1 MPSYN
6 VIGVQVDAISIDGV
20 VRRMEE
26 WIATRDRVH
35 QLAMVNAHTS
45 ADAVRNPTWS
55 KVINEADLRL
65 PDGSP
70 IWAIGRL
77 KGFYIPQR
85 VEGLELMDAFF
96 RAAASKGYR
105 SFFYGAGPGV
115 GEKVGEYMTR
125 NFPGAVFAGS
135 YSPPY
140 RDLTEQED
148 RAVVEM
154 INNAR
159 PDVLWVSLGG
169 SGPRGPK
176 EHIWIYDHRPVLR
189 VPVAAGVG
197 QAFDTLSGNK
207 PRLPMWVRRWG
218 LEWLV
223 RMFKERRTHF
233 RRYLVY
239 NTLFL
244 FYLASDALGIGPS
257 SRNPD
262 LTTDRRKERT

>member
-1 MPSYN
+1 MRYN
-6 VIGVQVDAISIDGV
+6 VIGVQVDAVSIADV

-26 WIATRDRVH
+26 WIAARDRVH
-35 QLAMVNAHTS
+35 QLAMVNAHTA
-45 ADAVRNPTWS
+45 ADAVRNPTWG
-55 KVINEADLRL
+55 KVINDADLRL
-65 PDGSP
+65 PDGTP

-77 KGFYIPQR
+77 KGFSIPAR

-96 RAAASKGYR
+96 RAAAEKGYR

-115 GEKVGEYMTR
+115 GEQVGEYMKR
-125 NFPGAVFAGS
+125 KFPGAVFAGA

-140 RDLTEQED
+140 RDLTEEED
-148 RAVVEM
+148 RFVVEM
-154 INNAR
+154 INHAH

-176 EHIWIYDHRPVLR
+176 EHIWIYDHRDRLQ

-244 FYLASDALGIGPS
+244 FYLAQDALGVGPS
-257 SRNPD
+257 SRKHQAA
-262 LTTDRRKERT
+262 TTHHR

>member
-6 VIGVQVDAISIDGV
+6 VIGVQVDAVSIEDV

-26 WIATRDRVH
+26 WIAARDRVH
-35 QLAMVNAHTS
+35 QLAMVNAHTA
-45 ADAVRNPTWS
+45 ADTVRNPTWAQ
-55 KVINEADLRL
+55 VISQADLRL

-77 KGFYIPQR
+77 NGFPIPRR

-96 RAAASKGYR
+96 RVAAQKGYR

-115 GEKVGEYMTR
+115 GERVGEYMTR
-125 NFPGAVFAGS
+125 NFPGAVFAGA

-140 RDLTEQED
+140 RDLTEEED
-148 RAVVEM
+148 REIVAM
-154 INNAR
+154 INNAH

-176 EHIWIYDHRPVLR
+176 EHIWIYDHRDRLH
-189 VPVAAGVG
+189 VPVASGVG

-207 PRLPMWVRRWG
+207 PRLPLWVRRWG

-223 RMFKERRTHF
+223 RMIRERKTHF

-239 NTLFL
+239 NTFFL
-244 FYLASDALGIGPS
+244 FYLAQDALGIGP
-257 SRNPD
+257 
-262 LTTDRRKERT
+262 TFRKQQALAKEKH